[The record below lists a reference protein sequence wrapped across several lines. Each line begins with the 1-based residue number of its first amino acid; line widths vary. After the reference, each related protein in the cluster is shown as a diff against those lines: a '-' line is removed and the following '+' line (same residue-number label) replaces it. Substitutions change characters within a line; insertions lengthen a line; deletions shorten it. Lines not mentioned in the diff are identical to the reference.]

1 MRYSKDGWSVEL
13 GLEKGRPAP
22 EWYLDKPEL
31 DSSSMLYLYFFNQLS
46 SCRSVGMGIGPIPW
60 TAIITYAEFR
70 EFNYRETITFVNI
83 IQLLDSVFL
92 EEANKD
98 K

>member
-46 SCRSVGMGIGPIPW
+46 TCRSVGMGAGPIPW
-60 TAIITYAEFR
+60 TAIHTYSEFR
-70 EFNYRETITFVNI
+70 NFDYIETLSFINI
-83 IQLLDSVFL
+83 MQMLDSIYL
-92 EEANKD
+92 QESNKD